1 MSCCEKKSCLIL
13 SRFDCDYTPMYC
25 EENIWKLCKKVSVS
39 LEELNCC
46 SAVFISNKNGM
57 VPLWKQRA
65 AAAGGRDYVIWDYHV
80 ILLYS
85 KSGSVLVYDF
95 DTTLT
100 FPCDAQTYWIETFR
114 PELNLDANY
123 HRCFRVIS
131 GLHYLEHFSSDRS
144 HMLETSGNH
153 KAPPPSWPPIYNPD
167 IGNNLRNFISMDF
180 HLLKDIS
187 KVYDENS
194 FCKLINERLRRN
206 KLVAMR
212 LPNLN
217 FEVATSFCYSFHIR
231 RFELKRAFTTSSPA
245 KNIKQFCVDLTK
257 RNLISTSHPSNLSS
271 DDFKVV
277 STLPDVVYAGFD
289 PTAESLH
296 IGHLLVIT
304 NLFRATLH
312 GCHAIALI
320 GGATAY
326 VGDPSGHVTDRIIVS
341 GNEIDQYAGKINLQL
356 MKLFNNFKEG
366 NVQPNKHLSIVNNA
380 DWHLK
385 MSSIQFLEVCRD
397 FRLGDMLRLG
407 MVKSRMRDGSGLS
420 CSEFLYQIFQSYD
433 WYRLSRDYNCHF
445 QIGGN
450 DQLGHFDAGYDY
462 IKKKTGKLSA
472 SICLPLLTDAQGK
485 KLSKTSKEGS
495 NIWLDERKT
504 SPFTFYQYFRQK
516 PDSDIVPLLRYFSL
530 RNVEEIEEI
539 EREHHAN
546 LGKWVAQEKLAEELT
561 KFVHGSNGLKMAK
574 QCSKILFHGS
584 LSELRKMPTS
594 LIEEQ
599 FGSASVQQ
607 LFRSGFSTMGELAD
621 RVHNGEGSSINK
633 MKAGALKLN
642 GTRFTDPDE
651 LVDFDKICLDGKNIT
666 LVCWGKR
673 KYHLVR
679 WID

>member
-1 MSCCEKKSCLIL
+1 MNLIFSFL
-13 SRFDCDYTPMYC
+13 TINP
-25 EENIWKLCKKVSVS
+25 KVCQFEPKHFYGSG
-39 LEELNCC
+39 
-46 SAVFISNKNGM
+46 ISGISGEVVRVGEVVIGLAE

-65 AAAGGRDYVIWDYHV
+65 AAVGRDYVIWDYHV
-80 ILLYS
+80 ILLYA
-85 KSGSVLVYDF
+85 KLGSVLVYDF

-100 FPCDAQTYWIETFR
+100 FPCDAQTYWTETFR

-123 HRCFRVIS
+123 QRYVSFVIK
-131 GLHYLEHFSSDRS
+131 GESSC
-144 HMLETSGNH
+144 HCMLNKRFG
-153 KAPPPSWPPIYNPD
+153 
-167 IGNNLRNFISMDF
+167 
-180 HLLKDIS
+180 
-187 KVYDENS
+187 V
-194 FCKLINERLRRN
+194 LI
-206 KLVAMR
+206 VIV
-212 LPNLN
+212 N
-217 FEVATSFCYSFHIR
+217 FEMATSFCYLSLIG
-231 RFELKRAFTTSSPA
+231 RFKLRRAFTTSSSA
-245 KNIKQFCVDLTK
+245 RNIKQFCVDLAK
-257 RNLISTSHPSNLSS
+257 RNLISTSHPSDVFS
-271 DDFKVV
+271 DDFKAV
-277 STLPDVVYAGFD
+277 STLPNVVYAGFD

-296 IGHLLVIT
+296 IGHLLILT

-312 GCHAIALI
+312 GCRAIALI
-320 GGATAY
+320 GGATAR
-326 VGDPSGHVTDRIIVS
+326 VGDPSGHITDRVIVS
-341 GNEIDQYAGKINLQL
+341 DHEIDQYVEKIKFQL
-356 MKLFNNFKEG
+356 MKLFNNVSDD
-366 NVQPNKHLSIVNNA
+366 NIQSNKDLLI
-380 DWHLK
+380 

-420 CSEFLYQIFQSYD
+420 CTEFLYQIFQSYD

-485 KLSKTSKEGS
+485 KLSKTSKEGG

-516 PDSDIVPLLRYFSL
+516 PDSAIVPLLRYFSL
-530 RNVEEIEEI
+530 RTIEEIEEI
-539 EREHHAN
+539 EREHQAN

-574 QCSKILFHGS
+574 QCSEILFHGS

-594 LIEEQ
+594 FIEEQ

-607 LFRSGFSTMGELAD
+607 LFRSSFSTMGELAD
-621 RVHNGEGSSINK
+621 RVHSGEGSSINK

-642 GTRFTDPDE
+642 GIRFTNPDE
-651 LVDFDKICLDGKNIT
+651 MIDFDKICLDGRNIT

>member
-1 MSCCEKKSCLIL
+1 MSCCEKKECLIL
-13 SRFDCDYTPMYC
+13 SKCDCDYTPMYWYEHFSWGRFHEISAVNIMDPSLLHQISYLD
-25 EENIWKLCKKVSVS
+25 EENIWKLCKKVSAS

-46 SAVFISNKNGM
+46 SVVFISNENRM
-57 VPLWKQRA
+57 VPLWKQHA
-65 AAAGGRDYVIWDYHV
+65 AAVGRDYVIWDYHV

-85 KSGSVLVYDF
+85 KSGSVLIYDF

-100 FPCDAQTYWIETFR
+100 FPCDAQIYWIETFR

-123 HRCFRVIS
+123 RRYFRIIS
-131 GLHYLEHFSSDRS
+131 SSDYLQHFSSDRS
-144 HMLETSGNH
+144 HMLETYGNY
-153 KAPPPSWPPIYNPD
+153 KAPLPSWPAIYDPD
-167 IGNNLRNFISMDF
+167 IGNNLHSFISMDSD
-180 HLLKDIS
+180 LLKDIS

-194 FCKLINERLRRN
+194 FRKHINEVLRRFKLITLLLL
-206 KLVAMR
+206 KLNPEMAI
-212 LPNLN
+212 
-217 FEVATSFCYSFHIR
+217 SFCYLFLIGR
-231 RFELKRAFTTSSPA
+231 LKCRRAFTTSLSA
-245 KNIKQFCVDLTK
+245 KNIKQFCIDLAK
-257 RNLISTSHPSNLSS
+257 RNLISSSHPSNLSS
-271 DDFKVV
+271 DDFKAV
-277 STLPDVVYAGFD
+277 STLPNVVYAGFD
-289 PTAESLH
+289 PTADSLH
-296 IGHLLVIT
+296 IGHLLVLT

-320 GGATAY
+320 GGATAH
-326 VGDPSGHVTDRIIVS
+326 VGDPSGHITGVVIIV
-341 GNEIDQYAGKINLQL
+341 
-356 MKLFNNFKEG
+356 
-366 NVQPNKHLSIVNNA
+366 
-380 DWHLK
+380 
-385 MSSIQFLEVCRD
+385 MSSIQFLEICRD

-420 CSEFLYQIFQSYD
+420 CTEFLYQIFQSYD

-450 DQLGHFDAGYDY
+450 DQLGHFDAGYGY

-516 PDSDIVPLLRYFSL
+516 PDSAIIPLLRYFSL
-530 RNVEEIEEI
+530 RTIEEIEEI
-539 EREHHAN
+539 EREHQAN

-561 KFVHGSNGLKMAK
+561 KSVHGSNGLKMAK
-574 QCSKILFHGS
+574 KCSELLFHGS
-584 LSELRKMPTS
+584 LSELRKMPVS
-594 LIEEQ
+594 FIEEQ

-607 LFRSGFSTMGELAD
+607 LLRSSFSTMGELAD
-621 RVHNGEGSSINK
+621 TVHNGEGSSINK

-642 GTRFTDPDE
+642 GIRFMDPDE
-651 LVDFDKICLDGKNIT
+651 VINFDKICFDGKNIT

>member
-1 MSCCEKKSCLIL
+1 MKIMSCCEKKECLIL
-13 SRFDCDYTPMYC
+13 SKCDCDYTPMYWY
-25 EENIWKLCKKVSVS
+25 EHFSWENIWKLCKKVSAS

-46 SAVFISNKNGM
+46 SVVFISNENRM
-57 VPLWKQRA
+57 VPLWKQHA
-65 AAAGGRDYVIWDYHV
+65 AAVGRDYVIWDYHV

-85 KSGSVLVYDF
+85 KLGSVLIYDF

-100 FPCDAQTYWIETFR
+100 FPCDAQIYWIETFR

-123 HRCFRVIS
+123 RRYFRIIS
-131 GLHYLEHFSSDRS
+131 SSDYLQHFSSDRS
-144 HMLETSGNH
+144 HMLETYGNY
-153 KAPPPSWPPIYNPD
+153 KAPLPSWPAIYDPD
-167 IGNNLRNFISMDF
+167 IGNNLHSFISMDSD
-180 HLLKDIS
+180 LLKDIS

-194 FCKLINERLRRN
+194 FRKHINE
-206 KLVAMR
+206 V
-212 LPNLN
+212 
-217 FEVATSFCYSFHIR
+217 
-231 RFELKRAFTTSSPA
+231 LKCRRAFTTSLSA
-245 KNIKQFCVDLTK
+245 KNIKQFCIDLAK
-257 RNLISTSHPSNLSS
+257 RNLISSSHPSNLSS
-271 DDFKVV
+271 DDFKAV
-277 STLPDVVYAGFD
+277 STLPNVVYAGFD
-289 PTAESLH
+289 PTADSLH
-296 IGHLLVIT
+296 IGHLLVLT

-320 GGATAY
+320 GGATAH
-326 VGDPSGHVTDRIIVS
+326 VGDPSDHITDRIIVPDH
-341 GNEIDQYAGKINLQL
+341 EINQNVKKISLQL
-356 MKLFNNFKEG
+356 MKLFNNLTED
-366 NVQPNKHLSIVNNA
+366 NVQLNKHLSI
-380 DWHLK
+380 
-385 MSSIQFLEVCRD
+385 MSSIQFLEICRD

-420 CSEFLYQIFQSYD
+420 CTEFLYQIFQSYD

-450 DQLGHFDAGYDY
+450 DQLGHFDAGYGY

-516 PDSDIVPLLRYFSL
+516 PDSAIIPLLRYFSL
-530 RNVEEIEEI
+530 RTIEEIEEI
-539 EREHHAN
+539 EREHQAN

-561 KFVHGSNGLKMAK
+561 KSVHGSNGLKMAK
-574 QCSKILFHGS
+574 KCSELLFHGS
-584 LSELRKMPTS
+584 LSELRKMPVS
-594 LIEEQ
+594 FIEEQ

-607 LFRSGFSTMGELAD
+607 LLRSSFSTMGELAD
-621 RVHNGEGSSINK
+621 TVHNGEGSSINK

-642 GTRFTDPDE
+642 GIRFMDPDE
-651 LVDFDKICLDGKNIT
+651 VINFDKICLDGKNIT